1 MKIADIIRKIADIVE
16 LAGEDDS
23 EQSTPDT
30 NHNPVMVPPLQQHL
44 ELAKA
49 EQGKDSPVIDKLTR
63 DDEVGK
69 EPSGDDNTLA
79 LIKHMIGR

>member
-1 MKIADIIRKIADIVE
+1 MKVSDIIRKIADIVD

-23 EQSTPDT
+23 KRAPDNT

-49 EQGKDSPVIDKLTR
+49 AQGKESPVIDKLTQ
-63 DDEVGK
+63 DDHIGQ
-69 EPSGDDNTLA
+69 EPSDDNTLA
-79 LIKHMIGR
+79 LIKHLINR